1 MGEADGVVDRQ
12 IGPGADLARAICWL
26 TKNVETGDAA
36 EFANVAKEVLYALN
50 LAGQGLGIPDA
61 EIAPLLRAAVNAS
74 SSLSRAV
81 DLAEAAAG
89 GSEPAEPTEASE
101 MIAGQ
106 LDSVAVQVAEFCDEL
121 DLCGPAVAAGLKAG
135 ADRILPTWLAGI
147 RRNSGRDVTANQGL
161 MAPSWDNGVTRLYHV
176 DARSIPLPDESVHCV
191 VTSPPYWNLRD
202 YGLAP
207 SVWVGDPS
215 VLTTGRRAW
224 SPGFPVER

>member
-1 MGEADGVVDRQ
+1 MTETTRSCFDCGEPIQYSESRCPDCYDDWLETPEGSGDKLQVEKWARLMALWIGKS
-12 IGPGADLARAICWL
+12 GPGADLARAICWL

-121 DLCGPAVAAGLKAG
+121 DLCGSAVAAGLKAG
-135 ADRILPTWLAGI
+135 ADRILAYVAG
-147 RRNSGRDVTANQGL
+147 RY
-161 MAPSWDNGVTRLYHV
+161 P
-176 DARSIPLPDESVHCV
+176 E
-191 VTSPPYWNLRD
+191 
-202 YGLAP
+202 
-207 SVWVGDPS
+207 
-215 VLTTGRRAW
+215 
-224 SPGFPVER
+224 E

>member
-1 MGEADGVVDRQ
+1 MTETTRSCIDCGEPIQYPESRCPGCYDDWLETPEGSADKRQ
-12 IGPGADLARAICWL
+12 VEKWARLMASWIGKSGPGADLARAICWL

-61 EIAPLLRAAVNAS
+61 EIAPLLLAAVSAS

-81 DLAEAAAG
+81 ELAEAAAG

-121 DLCGPAVAAGLKAG
+121 DLCGSAVAAGLKAG
-135 ADRILPTWLAGI
+135 ADRILAYVAG
-147 RRNSGRDVTANQGL
+147 RY
-161 MAPSWDNGVTRLYHV
+161 P
-176 DARSIPLPDESVHCV
+176 E
-191 VTSPPYWNLRD
+191 
-202 YGLAP
+202 
-207 SVWVGDPS
+207 
-215 VLTTGRRAW
+215 
-224 SPGFPVER
+224 E

>member
-1 MGEADGVVDRQ
+1 MTETTRSCIDCGEPIQYPESRCPDCDDDWLETPEGSADKLQVEKWARLMALWIGKS
-12 IGPGADLARAICWL
+12 GPGADLARAICWL

-135 ADRILPTWLAGI
+135 ADRILAYVAG
-147 RRNSGRDVTANQGL
+147 RY
-161 MAPSWDNGVTRLYHV
+161 P
-176 DARSIPLPDESVHCV
+176 E
-191 VTSPPYWNLRD
+191 
-202 YGLAP
+202 
-207 SVWVGDPS
+207 
-215 VLTTGRRAW
+215 
-224 SPGFPVER
+224 E

>member
-1 MGEADGVVDRQ
+1 MTETTRSCIDCGEPIQYPESRCPDCDDDWLETPEGSADKLQVEKWARLMALWIGKS
-12 IGPGADLARAICWL
+12 GPGADLARAICWL

-61 EIAPLLRAAVNAS
+61 EIGPLLRAAVNAS

-121 DLCGPAVAAGLKAG
+121 DLSGPAVAAGLKAG
-135 ADRILPTWLAGI
+135 ADRILAYVAG
-147 RRNSGRDVTANQGL
+147 RY
-161 MAPSWDNGVTRLYHV
+161 P
-176 DARSIPLPDESVHCV
+176 E
-191 VTSPPYWNLRD
+191 
-202 YGLAP
+202 
-207 SVWVGDPS
+207 
-215 VLTTGRRAW
+215 
-224 SPGFPVER
+224 E

>member
-1 MGEADGVVDRQ
+1 MTETTRSCIDCGEPIQYPESRCPGCYDDWLETPEGSADKRQ
-12 IGPGADLARAICWL
+12 VEKWARLMALWIGKSGPGADLARAICWL

-61 EIAPLLRAAVNAS
+61 EIAPLLLAAVSAS

-81 DLAEAAAG
+81 ELAEAAAG

-121 DLCGPAVAAGLKAG
+121 DLCGSAVAAGLKAG
-135 ADRILPTWLAGI
+135 ADRILAYAAG
-147 RRNSGRDVTANQGL
+147 RY
-161 MAPSWDNGVTRLYHV
+161 P
-176 DARSIPLPDESVHCV
+176 E
-191 VTSPPYWNLRD
+191 
-202 YGLAP
+202 
-207 SVWVGDPS
+207 
-215 VLTTGRRAW
+215 
-224 SPGFPVER
+224 E